1 MTEDRQIQIAFNNPK
16 KRNEVIEM
24 CNFETIEDAC
34 DMLVEKS
41 PSVWGVV
48 QIGRP
53 FEWQT
58 LYKWSRKYGLRKVDA
73 SGNAITETKVPT

>member
-1 MTEDRQIQIAFNNPK
+1 MTDDRQIQIAFNNPK

-24 CNFETIEDAC
+24 CNFETIENAC

-48 QIGRP
+48 QIGSRSNGRLFTSGAENTG
-53 FEWQT
+53 FERSTQ
-58 LYKWSRKYGLRKVDA
+58 A
-73 SGNAITETKVPT
+73 EMQ